1 MLRASNMQSAI
12 VSNRLIIGIV
22 AFGVSFG
29 LSLVL
34 SWDFNTAFLTGFV
47 TVPATY
53 LAALFV
59 DKRKRNHEMLIL
71 DSQQRRIRDLEGLKF
86 RIVTEVNQLE
96 ARNDLL
102 HAELSNLQNQVVERR
117 KQRDS
122 LNRELS
128 SYIMEKKQLEG
139 KINYLQNE
147 LHTLDQ
153 SKIELNKT
161 FSTLTAEKR
170 RLELNYSVSRSEI
183 TQLQT
188 QITELQQQKQELE
201 SSLTLLNRL
210 KPQLEEKLYELRVQ
224 IQELEVQENQQ
235 KQFILEKETEKKHIE
250 ASLNALKTQ
259 FAEQQTQLQQLQGQV
274 TLLQEERD
282 QLQSQVWELLHQME
296 TLTTQEQLNDN
307 GQEESEDFFP
317 FSELIES
324 IESIESIET
333 TARSEN
339 FSEEW
344 AELTKQLQ
352 GYEIRILK
360 AMLEQDNPKAAI
372 KKIAEEN
379 ITMPNLLIDSINEL
393 ANDTIG
399 ELIIDPS
406 SETPEIY
413 EEHKTNLKKVVAM
426 YEYKMAEQSS
436 LN

>member
-1 MLRASNMQSAI
+1 MQSAI

-34 SWDFNTAFLTGFV
+34 SWDFNKAFLTGFV

-59 DKRKRNHEMLIL
+59 DKRQRNHEMLIL
-71 DSQQRRIRDLEGLKF
+71 DSQQRRIRDLEGLKS

-96 ARNDLL
+96 AHNALL

-117 KQRDS
+117 NQRDS

-128 SYIMEKKQLEG
+128 TYVMEKKQLEG

-147 LHTLDQ
+147 LHTLEQ

-188 QITELQQQKQELE
+188 QITELQQQKEELE

-235 KQFILEKETEKKHIE
+235 KQFILEKETEKKHIQ

-259 FAEQQTQLQQLQGQV
+259 LAEQQTQLQQLQGQV

-324 IESIESIET
+324 IESIET
-333 TARSEN
+333 TASSEK

-360 AMLEQDNPKAAI
+360 AMLEQDNPKAVM
-372 KKIAEEN
+372 KKIAEDN

-426 YEYKMAEQSS
+426 YDYKTAEQTS